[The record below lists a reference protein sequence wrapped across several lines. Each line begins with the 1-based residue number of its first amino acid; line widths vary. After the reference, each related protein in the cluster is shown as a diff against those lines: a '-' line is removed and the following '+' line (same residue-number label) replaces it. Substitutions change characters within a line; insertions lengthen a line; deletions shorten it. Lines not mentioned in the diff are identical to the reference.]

1 MIINYDKSIKK
12 NALKPKYL
20 RNSIRAFVSG
30 GSICLFGQILL
41 KLYELAGFEKEETG
55 SLMIVTLILI
65 ASLLTGLGVFDKIGQ
80 WAGAGS
86 LVPVTGFANS
96 MTSAALEYKKEG
108 LVLGVATNL
117 FKLAG
122 AVITFGVVSAY
133 ILGMLRYLIENFVL

>member
-1 MIINYDKSIKK
+1 MIIKYEKSIKK
-12 NALKPKYL
+12 NVVKPKYVK
-20 RNSIRAFVSG
+20 NTFRAFLSG
-30 GSICLFGQILL
+30 GLICVFGQLL
-41 KLYELAGFEKEETG
+41 LLLFENFGFEKDEAG
-55 SLMIVTLILI
+55 SLMIVTLIII

-108 LVLGVATNL
+108 IVLGIATNL

-122 AVITFGVVSAY
+122 SVITFGVVSAY
-133 ILGMLRYLIENFVL
+133 LLGIARYLFITYM